1 MEKVIKIEWTD
12 TAKIALKSVFDFH
25 VVNSERSAYNIVD
38 KIVNT
43 VDAIVFSKQ
52 YQIDDINPNYRR
64 MISGHYKILYKENGN
79 TISIMN
85 IVSTKANPNTLK
97 KL

>member
-25 VVNSERSAYNIVD
+25 VANSERSAHNIVD
-38 KIVNT
+38 KIIKT
-43 VDAIVFSKQ
+43 ADAIVFSKQ